1 MSTRG
6 PRSTRRGADATA
18 FINHSCQ
25 PNVFARTIDG
35 HMLFFALRQIGR
47 GEELCLDYGASYH
60 DGRKRCRCGTRRCR
74 GVHLGNSGTRP
85 ANGDL
90 MRVLVTGG
98 AGFVGSHVVDALL
111 RAGHQPLALDDL
123 STGSTSNLPAGV
135 PLFMADIADGDAVE
149 RAIDGQR
156 FDAVVHCAAKTKVVE
171 SVERPDLYRRVLVT
185 GTKNVIRAANTA
197 GAQAFVNISTGGAMY
212 GETATRATEGTPPVP
227 ASPYG
232 TFKLMAEDFVAMT
245 PRMRA
250 VTLRLANVYGPRQR
264 GDLEGGVVSIFL
276 DRWLRNSGLTVFG
289 DGTAE
294 RDYVFVSDCANA
306 VINALRLPVRG
317 IFNIGTGIATS
328 VNRLIEELS
337 AILGPA
343 PSLTYARARP
353 GEVQRSVLDAGK
365 AARAGLLP
373 VTTAL
378 RAGLLTTI
386 AAMPAGDVTPI
397 SSGSRGVTAPE
408 LIEIA
413 KRG

>member
-1 MSTRG
+1 
-6 PRSTRRGADATA
+6 
-18 FINHSCQ
+18 
-25 PNVFARTIDG
+25 
-35 HMLFFALRQIGR
+35 
-47 GEELCLDYGASYH
+47 
-60 DGRKRCRCGTRRCR
+60 
-74 GVHLGNSGTRP
+74 
-85 ANGDL
+85 

-111 RAGHQPLALDDL
+111 QAGHQPIALDDL

-135 PLFMADIADGDAVE
+135 PLLMADIADRDAVE
-149 RAIDGQR
+149 RATGDQR
-156 FDAVVHCAAKTKVVE
+156 FDAVVHCAAKTKVVD
-171 SVERPDLYRRVLVT
+171 SVERPDLYRRVLVI
-185 GTKNVIRAANTA
+185 GTKNVIRMANMA

-212 GETATRATEGTPPVP
+212 GETATRATEGTPPIP

-232 TFKLMAEDFVAMT
+232 AFKLMAEDFVAMT

-276 DRWLRNSGLTVFG
+276 DRWLRSSGLTVFG

-306 VINALRLPVRG
+306 VINALRLPVHG
-317 IFNIGTGIATS
+317 IFNIGTGVATS

-343 PSLTYARARP
+343 PSLIYETARP

-378 RAGLLTTI
+378 RAGLLRTI
-386 AAMPAGDVTPI
+386 AATRAGGLSPV
-397 SSGSRGVTAPE
+397 SSGARRVTAPE
-408 LIEIA
+408 LIQIA
-413 KRG
+413 ERG